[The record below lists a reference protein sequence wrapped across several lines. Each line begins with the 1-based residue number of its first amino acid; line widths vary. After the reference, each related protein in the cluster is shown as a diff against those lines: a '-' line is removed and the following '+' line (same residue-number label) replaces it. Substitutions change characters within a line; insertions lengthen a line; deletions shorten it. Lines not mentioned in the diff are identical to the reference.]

1 VIEPSTYV
9 YRDIGGLELKADV
22 YWPPEAA
29 GASPV
34 VLWLHGGALIFGSR
48 KDMTAAYVEAWL
60 QRSYVVVSIDYRL
73 APETKLPDLFTD
85 IDEAYRWIRGPLAA
99 QRPLDPSRIAL
110 VGQSAGGYL
119 SLLAACRLTP
129 RPRAVVSLYGYGD
142 VGAAWYTE
150 PDPFY
155 CQQPLVSYDQARA
168 LVGSDPIADSRND
181 NRYQFYLHCR
191 QHGTWPRE
199 VVGVRAEGPRAELE
213 PWCPALQFDDD
224 TPPVLL
230 VHGDQDTDVPVEQSV
245 SVAESLSRAGVRHRL
260 ILVHGGPHGLDM
272 DGNSVTSASVVGS
285 VVRYLEVEFGGGA
298 PESFTDNGA
307 VVERRGC

>member
-9 YRDIGGLELKADV
+9 YREIGGLQLKADV

-29 GASPV
+29 GPSPV

-48 KDMTAAYVEAWL
+48 ADVTPAYVEAWV

-85 IDEAYRWIRGPLAA
+85 IEVAYRWIRGPLAA
-99 QRPLDPSRIAL
+99 ERRLDVSRIAV

-119 SLLAACRLTP
+119 SLLAACRLAP

-142 VGAAWYTE
+142 VTGAWYTE

-155 CQQPLVSYDQARA
+155 CQQPLVTYDEARA
-168 LVGSDPIADSRND
+168 AIGENPIADSRD
-181 NRYQFYLHCR
+181 DSRYLFYLHCR
-191 QHGTWPRE
+191 QHGTWPQE
-199 VVGVRAEGPRAELE
+199 VVGVPTDDPGAELKS
-213 PWCPALQFDDD
+213 WCPVLHFDNE

-230 VHGDQDTDVPVEQSV
+230 VHGDEDTDVPFGQSAGA
-245 SVAESLSRAGVRHRL
+245 AESLSREGVRHRL
-260 ILVHGGPHGLDM
+260 ILVPGGVHGLDM
-272 DGNSVTSASVVGS
+272 DSNSATSASVVEA
-285 VVRYLEVEFGGGA
+285 VMHYLESEFVRTL
-298 PESFTDNGA
+298 ES
-307 VVERRGC
+307 